1 VNRRNP
7 HPLKN
12 CLDNFKKSCGD
23 LDKLTKINENWKN
36 LIGLELFQECKP
48 LNIEKKILTIAVN
61 HPQWRQALIY
71 NKHKLKERIE
81 KFGIT
86 LNEIKI
92 IQNYENKN
100 KNILVENLIVFFLFT
115 VFLVFKSLKTLSRIF
130 TYGILRKE
138 ILTTKSDLGVDIKIK
153 IK

>member
-1 VNRRNP
+1 VNRRYP
-7 HPLKN
+7 HQLKN
-12 CLDNFKKSCGD
+12 CLDNFKKSWGD
-23 LDKLTKINENWKN
+23 LDKISKINDNWKE

-81 KFGIT
+81 KIGIT

-92 IQNYENKN
+92 IQNYEIKHKN
-100 KNILVENLIVFFLFT
+100 KI
-115 VFLVFKSLKTLSRIF
+115 SYLKKYI
-130 TYGILRKE
+130 KNNE
-138 ILTTKSDLGVDIKIK
+138 ILNDLDNLNAALVTPDYDIIPDAKK
-153 IK
+153 

>member
-7 HPLKN
+7 DPLKN

-23 LDKLTKINENWKN
+23 LDKLSKINENWKN

-61 HPQWRQALIY
+61 HPQRRQALIY

-81 KFGIT
+81 KIGIS

-92 IQNYENKN
+92 IQNYALKN
-100 KNILVENLIVFFLFT
+100 KNIKATNAKIVWE
-115 VFLVFKSLKTLSRIF
+115 KHPSRIHQNNMRICSLCNSP
-130 TYGILRKE
+130 TPEGE
-138 ILTTKSDLGVDIKIK
+138 IKRWASVLFVGEK
-153 IK
+153 